1 MGNNQEEP
9 TQMTRR
15 VFSQIGRLVV
25 VVDRNEMTVLF
36 YFIKMH
42 FYELFGLL
50 CLIIIGV
57 G

>member
-1 MGNNQEEP
+1 
-9 TQMTRR
+9 
-15 VFSQIGRLVV
+15 
-25 VVDRNEMTVLF
+25 MTVLF

-57 G
+57 GWVLSQ